1 MRIEPIEEF
10 VTEGV
15 LIIANI
21 TKCKEY
27 YSDKELIIDTP
38 KGYLIY

>member
-27 YSDKELIIDTP
+27 YSDKEFDYRYAE
-38 KGYLIY
+38 GFLIY